1 MSFADD
7 PLLHDQFPVQ
17 RRKRT
22 STGCVIMV
30 VVGVFLVLVTLC
42 CGGGGAV
49 VYFGL
54 NLIEEEVEG
63 DLRDNP
69 VIAEHIGS
77 IQSFEMDWGGSF
89 VEEED
94 DDTFV
99 FRIRGS
105 KASGIITV
113 VCDNT
118 GSAEI
123 SEVLSGTLQVDSGET
138 YDLFPEGP

>member
-1 MSFADD
+1 MSFANE
-7 PLLHDQFPVQ
+7 PLLNDQFPVQ

-22 STGCVIMV
+22 STGCIIVVI
-30 VVGVFLVLVTLC
+30 VGVFMVLVTLC
-42 CGGGGAV
+42 CGGLGFLA
-49 VYFGL
+49 YFGL
-54 NLIEEEVEG
+54 DMMAGEVES

-94 DDTFV
+94 EDTFV

-105 KASGIITV
+105 KASGIVTV
-113 VCDNT
+113 VCDT
-118 GSAEI
+118 DDAEI
-123 SEVLSGTLQVDSGET
+123 AEVVSGTLQVDSGET
-138 YDLFPEGP
+138 YGLFPEEP

>member
-7 PLLHDQFPVQ
+7 PLLHNQFSAP

-22 STGCVIMV
+22 STGCIVVV
-30 VVGVFLVLVTLC
+30 VVGVFLVLMTVC
-42 CGGGGAV
+42 CGGVGLV
-49 VYFGL
+49 SYFGL
-54 NLIEEEVEG
+54 TLITDEVEG

-105 KASGIITV
+105 KASGIVTV
-113 VCDNT
+113 VCEDT
-118 GSAEI
+118 GNAEI
-123 SEVLSGTLQVDSGET
+123 AEVVSGTLQVDSGET
-138 YDLFPEGP
+138 YDLFPEEP

>member
-7 PLLHDQFPVQ
+7 PLLQGQFPVQ

-22 STGCVIMV
+22 STGCILV
-30 VVGVFLVLVTLC
+30 VVAGVFMVFMTLC
-42 CGGGGAV
+42 CGGVGLV
-49 VYFGL
+49 SYFGL
-54 NLIEEEVEG
+54 NLIADEVEG

-69 VIAEHIGS
+69 VIAEQIGT

-94 DDTFV
+94 EDTFV

-105 KASGIITV
+105 KASGIVTV
-113 VCDNT
+113 FCDT
-118 GSAEI
+118 SDAEI
-123 SEVLSGTLQVDSGET
+123 ASVVSGTLQVDSGET
-138 YDLFPEGP
+138 YDLFPEEP